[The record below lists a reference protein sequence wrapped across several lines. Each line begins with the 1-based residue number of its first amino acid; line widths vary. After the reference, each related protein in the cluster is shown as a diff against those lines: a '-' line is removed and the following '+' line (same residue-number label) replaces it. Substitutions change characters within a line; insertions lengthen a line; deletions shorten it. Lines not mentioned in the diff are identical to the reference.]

1 MMVSSTKKSMINV
14 QSKTVQ
20 ENVNWYYFSGE
31 YIVNNT
37 TESVI
42 RVVRPIGP

>member
-20 ENVNWYYFSGE
+20 ENVNWYYFSE
-31 YIVNNT
+31 EDIVNST
-37 TESVI
+37 TESVG
-42 RVVRPIGP
+42 RPIGP